1 MAVQTIIPNS
11 NVLAVDIRDTLN
23 ANGSSCGNDIL
34 SFFNSNAVINIWSF
48 RKPYHSISDLFK
60 LTDEQIR
67 SINCGLTPLQISSYT
82 TLPTVM
88 DGGMNG
94 WEYKR
99 PFGGTT
105 SPYRLGDYVG
115 YYPSAR
121 PMIQDFFVPEVASN
135 QFENA
140 SVKATAI
147 VNQRDGLSVSLAD
160 LGMMADG
167 YPSVYVKQATGS
179 KSRMYKGTNPLSY
192 GTFEVEIQVD
202 DLIAGNWEVY
212 PFITLGNRYYTI
224 ANVQPRILSITTS
237 YFTIA
242 LFATKRTDGTRAV
255 DYTITVNNSGSA
267 VTWTNNSWRL
277 RFMGNDFSDAM
288 QQNEMSGTLASPQAI
303 AGNGATTITGSIT
316 GINPTMWG
324 QVSMI
329 LWVSF
334 DSGAHVQSFSIVE
347 NNKG

>member
-1 MAVQTIIPNS
+1 MAVKTIIPSS
-11 NVLAVDIRDTLN
+11 NVLASDIRDTLN
-23 ANGSSCGNDIL
+23 ANGSSCTNEMIT
-34 SFFNSNAVINIWSF
+34 FFNSNAVINIWSF
-48 RKPYHSISDLFK
+48 RKPYHSTLDLFK

-82 TLPTVM
+82 TLPSVM

-121 PMIQDFFVPEVASN
+121 PMIQDFFVPEVGSS

-147 VNQRDGLSVSLAD
+147 VNQQDGLSVSLAD
-160 LGMMADG
+160 LGELKDG
-167 YPSVYVKQATGS
+167 YPSVYVKQVGGSQSRVYTGS
-179 KSRMYKGTNPLSY
+179 NPLSD
-192 GTFEVEIQVD
+192 GTFDVDIEVD
-202 DLIAGNWEVY
+202 DLSEGNWEVY
-212 PFITLGNRYYTI
+212 PFITLGSRYYTI
-224 ANVQPRILSITTS
+224 PNVQYRTLKITGS

-242 LFATKRTDGTRAV
+242 LFATKRTDGTKAI
-255 DYTITVNNSGSA
+255 DYTITVNNLGSA
-267 VTWTNNSWRL
+267 ITWTNNSWRL
-277 RFMGNDFSDAM
+277 RFMGNDFSASM
-288 QQNEMSGTLASPQAI
+288 QQYEMSGSLQNTI
-303 AGNGATTITGSIT
+303 NIKGNGETVITGSIT
-316 GINPTMWG
+316 NINTTMWN
-324 QVSMI
+324 QVVMI

-334 DSGAHVQSFSIVE
+334 DSGYHIQSFSIVE
-347 NNKG
+347 NDKG